1 VRIRTNQRLKSSQ
14 NPKSCGPGCDS
25 QKNITKKIQS
35 RNLKYMSKKRK
46 LHQLIVTITS
56 AYQGTS
62 KRKEP
67 FYFLN
72 IEQEIILGTKKDT
85 VYAFYNLVNKE
96 F

>member
-1 VRIRTNQRLKSSQ
+1 
-14 NPKSCGPGCDS
+14 
-25 QKNITKKIQS
+25 
-35 RNLKYMSKKRK
+35 MSKKRK

-62 KRKEP
+62 KRKEL

-72 IEQEIILGTKKDT
+72 IEQETRLGIKKLT
-85 VYAFYNLVNKE
+85 VYAFASLVSRD

>member
-1 VRIRTNQRLKSSQ
+1 
-14 NPKSCGPGCDS
+14 
-25 QKNITKKIQS
+25 
-35 RNLKYMSKKRK
+35 MSKKRK

-72 IEQEIILGTKKDT
+72 IEQETILGTKKDT
-85 VYAFYNLVNKE
+85 VYAFSSLVSRDFWKVLEKQSFKDKKYLFYCENRTRG
-96 F
+96 